1 MDKST
6 RLILAHAAPPASW
19 EDEEK
24 ATNDLGVLREE
35 FRKRLYSE
43 RGARLLSP
51 ESNRERDDNDK

>member
-1 MDKST
+1 MDKNT
-6 RLILAHAAPPASW
+6 ELILAHSAPPANW

-43 RGARLLSP
+43 RGARLLSQ
-51 ESNRERDDNDK
+51 ERNRGRDGDEK